1 MLDDLNELRT
11 FQRVLEC
18 GSLSAAARDL
28 GVGLAVV
35 SKRLMALERRAGQ
48 RLIHRTTR
56 TLSATDEGLALLGYV
71 DRMLEELAA
80 AESRMAVGA
89 EEPYGLLRVSS
100 PISFGRIHLVP
111 LVAELVERHPKL
123 DVELR
128 LDDRLMDLTN
138 ERIDVAV
145 RIGQPRDS
153 SAVMR
158 KIANSYRILVAA
170 PAYLDRHG
178 EPKAVGELDRHLC
191 LRYDDRSSPWRLEGP
206 KAEVVEIDA
215 PQFTEEFRQA
225 IRARFARPIIVA
237 GLYDKARAEWVL
249 SKGYADLVAFG
260 RPFVANPDLPRRLA
274 EGLPPA
280 SLDGN
285 ALYGGG
291 EHGYTDYPSAP
302 PATTGHEHL
311 RRQPAPA
318 NEVSDDYVAA

>member
-11 FQRVLEC
+11 FQRVLAC

-48 RLIHRTTR
+48 RLINRTTR
-56 TLSATDEGLALLGYV
+56 TLSATDEGLALLGHV
-71 DRMLEELAA
+71 DRVLEELAA
-80 AESRMAVGA
+80 AESRMTIGA

-128 LDDRLMDLTN
+128 LDDRLVDLTN

-178 EPKAVGELDRHLC
+178 EPKAIGDLERHLC

-206 KAEVVEIDA
+206 KAEVVEIDPRTRLHA
-215 PQFTEEFRQA
+215 NSGDAVQDWA
-225 IRARFARPIIVA
+225 IA
-237 GLYDKARAEWVL
+237 G
-249 SKGYADLVAFG
+249 
-260 RPFVANPDLPRRLA
+260 
-274 EGLPPA
+274 
-280 SLDGN
+280 
-285 ALYGGG
+285 
-291 EHGYTDYPSAP
+291 HGVMLKS
-302 PATTGHEHL
+302 
-311 RRQPAPA
+311 
-318 NEVSDDYVAA
+318 EVDVAADIASGRLVHILRDWHSTAAPIYALMPSRRHTPSKTRAFVDALSARLSGQ